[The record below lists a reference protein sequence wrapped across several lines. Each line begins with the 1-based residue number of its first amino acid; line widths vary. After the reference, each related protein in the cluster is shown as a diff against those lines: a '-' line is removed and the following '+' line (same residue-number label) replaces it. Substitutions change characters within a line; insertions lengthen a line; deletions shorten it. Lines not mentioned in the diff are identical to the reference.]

1 MPPKYYAGA
10 IAKSTPSKTKVV
22 SRKNKPPTIADWGVG
37 DDTLDRQGGHGICK
51 GLATAWVI
59 ALVNGVADARSPAL
73 FSRYFNE
80 VLRFQGT
87 YIKDYG
93 KHMDTHV
100 AQLSKMGSDPNVRLI
115 KKSDL
120 RTIQSGDLPS
130 GNWGAY
136 ISIWQHDIAI
146 GSYNND
152 FFIMDPNCGL
162 LGYNRW
168 TFLQGI
174 QSLIEGR
181 RARKHKGPMDTIGV
195 WFYRVA

>member
-1 MPPKYYAGA
+1 MKYYDGA
-10 IAKSTPSKTKVV
+10 IAKSSPSKTTVV
-22 SRKNKPPTIADWGVG
+22 TSRNSPPSSGNWGAS

-59 ALVNGVADARSPAL
+59 ALVNGVAEARTPEL
-73 FSRYFNE
+73 FRRYFID

-93 KHMDTHV
+93 KHIDGHV
-100 AQLSKMGSDPNVRLI
+100 AQLSKMGSDPNVRFI
-115 KKSDL
+115 RKVDL
-120 RTIQSGDLPS
+120 QTIRSGDLPA

-136 ISIWQHDIAI
+136 ISIWKHDIAI
-146 GSYNND
+146 GSYNGD
-152 FFIMDPNCGL
+152 FYIMDPNCGL

-168 TFLQGI
+168 TFLQGV

-181 RARKHKGPMDTIGV
+181 RARKNKGPMDTIGV
-195 WFYRVA
+195 WFYR